1 MQVVVSDKSTDVLL
15 QELKDALKS
24 EKVIGLAR
32 LPEPRPGIRYR
43 DIIKKVFSLAG
54 SVEAIVFIEMED
66 GEKRVYVFDL
76 EAIIKPGTALMNS
89 NVKVKGKYLKYKD
102 GLSQVVY
109 YKETSEGKAGEVFEK
124 VNEMADLY
132 EAAYEQAFSRKV
144 SGIDIYYWLE

>member
-1 MQVVVSDKSTDVLL
+1 MQVVQSDKSTDALL
-15 QELKDALKS
+15 QELKDVLRS
-24 EKVIGLAR
+24 DKVIGLAR

-54 SVEAIVFIEMED
+54 SVEAIVFIEMDD

-76 EAIIKPGTALMNS
+76 EAVIKAGKQLMDS

-102 GLSQVVY
+102 GLTQVVY
-109 YKETSEGKAGEVFEK
+109 YKETSEGKAEEVFQK

-132 EAAYEQAFSRKV
+132 EAAYDQAFSRKV
-144 SGIDIYYWLE
+144 SKIDIYYWLG

>member
-1 MQVVVSDKSTDVLL
+1 MQVVISDKSTNTLL
-15 QELKDALKS
+15 QELKEALRS

-66 GEKRVYVFDL
+66 GEKKVYVFDL
-76 EAIIKPGTALMNS
+76 EAVIKAGTTLMNS
-89 NVKVKGKYLKYKD
+89 SVKVRGKYLKYKD

-144 SGIDIYYWLE
+144 SAIDIYYWLE

>member
-1 MQVVVSDKSTDVLL
+1 MQVVISDKSTDTLL
-15 QELKDALKS
+15 QELKEALRS

-76 EAIIKPGTALMNS
+76 EAVIKAGTTLMNS
-89 NVKVKGKYLKYKD
+89 SVKVRGKYLKYKD

>member
-1 MQVVVSDKSTDVLL
+1 MQVVISDKSTNTLL
-15 QELKDALKS
+15 QELKEALRS

-76 EAIIKPGTALMNS
+76 EAVIKAGTTLMNS
-89 NVKVKGKYLKYKD
+89 SVKVRGKYLKYKD

-144 SGIDIYYWLE
+144 SAIDIYYWLE

>member
-1 MQVVVSDKSTDVLL
+1 MQVVISDKSTDTLL
-15 QELKDALKS
+15 QELKEALRS

-76 EAIIKPGTALMNS
+76 EAVIKAGTTLMNS
-89 NVKVKGKYLKYKD
+89 SVKVRGKYLKYKD

-144 SGIDIYYWLE
+144 SAIDIYYWLE